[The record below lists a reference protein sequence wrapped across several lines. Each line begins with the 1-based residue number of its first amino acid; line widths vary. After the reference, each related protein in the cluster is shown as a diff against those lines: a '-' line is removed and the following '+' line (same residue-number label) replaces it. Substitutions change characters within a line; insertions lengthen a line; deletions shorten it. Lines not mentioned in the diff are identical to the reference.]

1 VRLYGHNAYDL
12 TVRLAAIAAAA
23 ERITAETFMIAG
35 EAVVRDLTV
44 CRYWTSCADG
54 RLGMLR

>member
-1 VRLYGHNAYDL
+1 M

-23 ERITAETFMIAG
+23 ERITAETFTIAG